1 MIVKGCFNLANVTMA
16 MYEQA
21 YNYEWRIKKKK
32 WEKLREVLECSDIF
46 IKHNGEEN
54 MSVTVRRQSEMDIN
68 IRLLNKHSKRFIS
81 FISQEKFKIV
91 GGGRTRK
98 LGNTLEC
105 IESELKRI
113 EKSASILTE
122 ELILEVSDF
131 ESNLRKQEWEKLKEL
146 MLKSRIN
153 VSKVGDELLVISPKK
168 KPEIEIKI
176 EPIAFFV
183 ESNKDFAKI
192 EYLDCGRSLEK
203 TTVSG
208 LESALSGIESKLFK
222 AGS

>member
-1 MIVKGCFNLANVTMA
+1 MA

-54 MSVTVRRQSEMDIN
+54 MSITVRRQSEMDIN

-91 GGGRTRK
+91 GSGRTRK
-98 LGNTLEC
+98 LGKTLEC

-113 EKSASILTE
+113 EKSASILTG

-131 ESNLRKQEWEKLKEL
+131 ESNLRKQEWEKLRTL
-146 MLKSRIN
+146 ILKSRIN
-153 VSKVGDELLVISPKK
+153 VRKIEDELLVISPNRKS
-168 KPEIEIKI
+168 EIEIKI
-176 EPIAFFV
+176 EPNAFFE
-183 ESNKDFAKI
+183 ESNKDFVKL

-203 TTVSG
+203 TTVRN
-208 LESALSGIESKLFK
+208 LEGALLDIESKLTK
-222 AGS
+222 AILITKTKTRKVDKL